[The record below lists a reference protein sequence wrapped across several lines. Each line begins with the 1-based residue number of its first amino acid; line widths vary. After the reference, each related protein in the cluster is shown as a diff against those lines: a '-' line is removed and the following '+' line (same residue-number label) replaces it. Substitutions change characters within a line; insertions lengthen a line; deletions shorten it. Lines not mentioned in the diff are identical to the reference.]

1 MCSYPKGAQTTTY
14 NMDSETSSLRR
25 GVGLVQASAT
35 NMLQMIGIGPFIT
48 LPILLA
54 AMPGPQALIGW
65 FLAGLIALGDGLV
78 WAELGAAMPG
88 AGGPYHYL
96 KEAYGPRGLGQ
107 LMSFVYIWETTLS
120 APLSLASGAVG
131 LSLYLKFYWLTMTP
145 GMQKVVAIAVCV
157 LCTILLYRDIGDV
170 GRLSVIMWVV
180 VMLTLAWVVVAGV
193 LNFQTA
199 RVLDFPADAFHLSP
213 QWWLGLGGATLIAMY
228 SYGGYSNVCLFG
240 GEVKQPAKTIPKSIV
255 YAIVVVGSV
264 YVVMSVTII
273 GVVPW
278 KEAIGIPYIVSEFIR
293 RIYGSRAASVM
304 TALILWTSVA
314 SVFAAM
320 LGLSR
325 VPYAAAVDGRF
336 FKAFGR
342 VHPTKHFPSFSVLFL
357 GVTASFACLLNL
369 DAIIRALMVI
379 QIVTQYI
386 AQVIAVTM
394 IRRYRKDIV
403 RPFRMWL
410 YPLPSLVALVGW
422 TWMLIGSGWQY
433 IALGFAM
440 LALGI
445 VAYLVQARQR
455 QEWPFMAESVPA

>member
-1 MCSYPKGAQTTTY
+1 
-14 NMDSETSSLRR
+14 MDLDRQPALER
-25 GVGLVQASAT
+25 GIGVFQASTT

-65 FLAGLIALGDGLV
+65 FLAGLIALADGLV

-96 KEAYGPRGLGQ
+96 KEAYGPKSLGR

-131 LSLYLKFYWLTMTP
+131 LSLYLKFYWP
-145 GMQKVVAIAVCV
+145 GMGSGAQKLVAISVCV
-157 LCTILLYRDIGDV
+157 LCTVLLYREIRSV
-170 GRLSVIMWVV
+170 GKLSVAMWVV
-180 VMLTLAWVVVAGV
+180 VMLTLTWVVVAG
-193 LNFQTA
+193 LLHFQPS
-199 RVLDFPADAFHLSP
+199 RVLDFPPHAFDFSTN
-213 QWWLGLGGATLIAMY
+213 WFLGLGAATLIAMY

-240 GEVKQPAKTIPKSIV
+240 GEVKSPARTIPRSIV
-255 YAIVVVGSV
+255 YAILVVGFF

-278 KEAIGIPYIVSEFIR
+278 KEAIGIPYIVSDFIQ
-293 RIYGSRAASVM
+293 RIYGPRAASVM

-320 LGLSR
+320 LGYSR
-325 VPYAAAVDGRF
+325 VPYAAAVDGQF
-336 FKAFGR
+336 FKAFAR
-342 VHPTKHFPSFSVLFL
+342 VHPTKHFPNFSLLFL
-357 GVTASFACLLNL
+357 GVTAALACLLNL

-386 AQVIAVTM
+386 AQIVAVTM
-394 IRRYRKDIV
+394 IRRYRKDIA

-410 YPLPSLVALVGW
+410 YPIPSFLALAGW
-422 TWMLIGSGWQY
+422 MWMLVGSGWQY
-433 IALGFAM
+433 IALGF
-440 LALGI
+440 GI
-445 VAYLVQARQR
+445 LLFGIAAYLLQAKQR
-455 QEWPFMAESVPA
+455 QEWPFVPESVPA